1 MSSSQPFSILSQALG
16 KLADSSHYLFR
27 PSGLRPLLPGLSDG
41 AFKTLLSRA
50 ESVGLLRRVCRGV
63 YLYPHTD
70 YPAGLILY
78 HTAALLRSEYFNYLS
93 LESVLSELG
102 IISQLPLNWIT
113 LMSSGRSNQVDCRE
127 FGTIEFVH
135 TRKLS
140 ENLVG
145 QLVFDTR
152 YHLWRADSALAL
164 QDMKDTRRSLDLVN
178 LELLDESV

>member
-1 MSSSQPFSILSQALG
+1 MSSAQPLSILSQALTT
-16 KLADSSHYLFR
+16 LADSSHYLFR
-27 PSGLRPLLPGLSDG
+27 PSGLRPLLPELSAG

-50 ESVGLLRRVCRGV
+50 ESAGLLRRVCRGI

-102 IISQLPLNWIT
+102 IMSQLPLNWIT
-113 LMSSGRSNQVDCRE
+113 LMSSGRSNQIDCRE

-135 TRKLS
+135 TCKLP
-140 ENLVG
+140 ENLVSH
-145 QLVFDTR
+145 LVFDAR

-164 QDMKDTRRSLDLVN
+164 QDMKDTRRSLDLVDM
-178 LELLDESV
+178 ESLDEYI

>member
-1 MSSSQPFSILSQALG
+1 MSSAQPLSILSRSLAT
-16 KLADSSHYLFR
+16 LADSSHYLFR
-27 PSGLRPLLPGLSDG
+27 SSGLRPLLPGLSAG

-50 ESVGLLRRVCRGV
+50 QSAGLLRRVCRGV

-70 YPAGLILY
+70 YPAGLVLY
-78 HTAALLRSEYFNYLS
+78 HTAALLRSEHFNYLS

-135 TRKLS
+135 TCKLS
-140 ENLVG
+140 ENLVDH
-145 QLVFDTR
+145 LVFDTR
-152 YHLWRADSALAL
+152 YHLWRADKTLAL
-164 QDMKDTRRSLDLVN
+164 QDMKDTRRSLELVD